1 MEEKTIIS
9 KAYCVHFKFIRTNV
23 LKILF
28 NELNKD
34 DIVLLKGSSKV
45 LLEYILDLMY
55 GTRSYAPRRNGN
67 KGHDV
72 EDIYTYSETEAFF
85 QNIKGES
92 VEIPFFEEYVENG
105 KKAII
110 KVNINPNSFDP
121 DCESEF
127 KYWVEDCKR
136 VISDDTIDERTKIL
150 TIPKRFFH
158 ISVGNKKYLIDGCQ
172 IVKDFS
178 DKKYPFNYAIL
189 VEKIE
194 RICK

>member
-1 MEEKTIIS
+1 MIGKLIIPVINTEAKDFS
-9 KAYCVHFKFIRTNV
+9 YNQKLSVDDYSNMVLDNFNRTN
-23 LKILF
+23 
-28 NELNKD
+28 D
-34 DIVLLKGSSKV
+34 DVTRFT
-45 LLEYILDLMY
+45 EDLMY

>member
-1 MEEKTIIS
+1 MIGKLIIPVINTEAKDFS
-9 KAYCVHFKFIRTNV
+9 YNQKLSVDDYSNMVLDNFNRTN
-23 LKILF
+23 
-28 NELNKD
+28 D
-34 DIVLLKGSSKV
+34 DVTRFT
-45 LLEYILDLMY
+45 EDLMY
-55 GTRSYAPRRNGN
+55 GTRSYASRRNGN

-92 VEIPFFEEYVENG
+92 IEIPFFEEYVENG

-158 ISVGNKKYLIDGCQ
+158 ISVVDKKYLIDGCQ

>member
-1 MEEKTIIS
+1 MIGKLIIPVINTEAKDFS
-9 KAYCVHFKFIRTNV
+9 YNQKLSVDDYSNMVLDNFNRTN
-23 LKILF
+23 
-28 NELNKD
+28 D
-34 DIVLLKGSSKV
+34 DVTRFT
-45 LLEYILDLMY
+45 EDLMY
-55 GTRSYAPRRNGN
+55 GTRSYAPRRNGS

-92 VEIPFFEEYVENG
+92 AEIPFFEEYVENG